1 MTKESAARILDP
13 ETSWDELRKY
23 DVDTLLEACN
33 EACRMGAD
41 ALREQQDRE
50 NPKPLTLDELRQMDG
65 EPVWLMVES
74 GMWGIVHPKDSVVSL
89 SRGDIVG
96 LHAIVGKAYRHKP
109 KEGKS

>member
-1 MTKESAARILDP
+1 MKTIE
-13 ETSWDELRKY
+13 ETIAWFEGRVKSTTMPGTRSMFE
-23 DVDTLLEACN
+23 VAIS
-33 EACRMGAD
+33 